1 MISECRDVLLYN
13 LAKFS
18 STEII
23 SGFLPSVDI
32 IECLFLDK
40 CIL

>member
-23 SGFLPSVDI
+23 SGFST
-32 IECLFLDK
+32 K
-40 CIL
+40 RRYY